1 MAKYFG
7 KVGYLQTEETVP
19 GVFSEHIEERN
30 YYGDILSNY
39 IKTSETGEGLNDNL
53 RLNHKISIV
62 SDSFAMNNF
71 GYMKYLT
78 MGGVRWTITNVEVA
92 YPRLI
97 LTVGEVYNGPTPEI
111 TNST

>member
-30 YYGDILSNY
+30 YYGDILSNH
-39 IKTSETGEGLNDNL
+39 IKPSETGEGLNDNL

-71 GYMKYLT
+71 GYMKYLIET
-78 MGGVRWTITNVEVA
+78 RCSGA
-92 YPRLI
+92 
-97 LTVGEVYNGPTPEI
+97 LTKPYSAMVLEFETA
-111 TNST
+111 S